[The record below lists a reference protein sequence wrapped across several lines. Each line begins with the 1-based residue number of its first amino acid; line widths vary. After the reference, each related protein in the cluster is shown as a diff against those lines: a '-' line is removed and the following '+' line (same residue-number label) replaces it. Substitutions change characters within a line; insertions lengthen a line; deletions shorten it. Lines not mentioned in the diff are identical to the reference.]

1 LDSSTGYKSETRLC
15 ITYSVVELPAEKMS
29 HRVSEQ
35 KSENPDIR
43 PGCEDIIKKQTLEKE
58 DEHGN

>member
-1 LDSSTGYKSETRLC
+1 
-15 ITYSVVELPAEKMS
+15 MS